1 MVWSF
6 CGKIKLPDIIV
17 FKRRR
22 AEDGNQSGA
31 GFKATGCLRR
41 RCSFHV
47 CWVWTGAG
55 TTCEFSASAL
65 IIPPYQHVWHLQLP
79 SVQLSPVRRDS
90 LFVSSSAPVI
100 SFRGGLFLHLSPQCW
115 LSLWGINR
123 WLTDSMCLCVYL
135 HWSND
140 GEGLR
145 SEALEMLFYLCCRGT
160 IIAETKENQT
170 GFVPVTRVPPSRW
183 TISEGSVCRCMSLSL
198 ESPASSEK
206 GLSGTVCVRYQTV
219 ADKPGTRFISAGCTV
234 DLWAVHRS
242 LSRWT
247 AFF

>member
-1 MVWSF
+1 MEIKAALDSKPQAVW
-6 CGKIKLPDIIV
+6 
-17 FKRRR
+17 
-22 AEDGNQSGA
+22 EDA
-31 GFKATGCLRR
+31 ALFMCVGFEQEQEPPV
-41 RCSFHV
+41 S
-47 CWVWTGAG
+47 
-55 TTCEFSASAL
+55 SP
-65 IIPPYQHVWHLQLP
+65 PPYQHVWHLQLP

-140 GEGLR
+140 GERLR
-145 SEALEMLFYLCCRGT
+145 SEAL
-160 IIAETKENQT
+160 ETKENQT
-170 GFVPVTRVPPSRW
+170 GFVPVTRVPPSRR
-183 TISEGSVCRCMSLSL
+183 TISEGSVWLRARCMSLSP